1 MRTSFWKVILD
12 AETDDVVEVEFS
24 YSGGC
29 AAHMGSMNYAGHP
42 AEGPEIEVLKA
53 WRELPDGS
61 SEEVVLTDQERER
74 CEIAIAENWEDDDY
88 DDYDD
93 YDL

>member
-1 MRTSFWKVILD
+1 MSTSFWKFVRD

-29 AAHMGSMNYAGHP
+29 SAHMGSMNYPGHP
-42 AEGPEIEVLKA
+42 AEAPEIEVLKA

-61 SEEVVLTDQERER
+61 SEDVTLTDEERQR
-74 CEIAIAENWEDDDY
+74 CETDIAENWEEDDY
-88 DDYDD
+88 DNYDG
-93 YDL
+93 